1 MTKRTDDTVV
11 NELAAL
17 TGLLDYA
24 FAMAR
29 DLEKPFL
36 AHLIRM
42 AADESRRAR
51 DGQDGQVVTAEASRG
66 LKATA

>member
-1 MTKRTDDTVV
+1 MTKRTDDTPAS
-11 NELAAL
+11 EIAAL

-29 DLEKPFL
+29 DLDQPFL

-51 DGQDGQVVTAEASRG
+51 DGGGGATVSIAGNHEAG
-66 LKATA
+66 ATA

>member
-1 MTKRTDDTVV
+1 MTKRTDDPLT

-29 DLEKPFL
+29 DLDEPFL

-51 DGQDGQVVTAEASRG
+51 DGGDVAASAAGNSDAEAR
-66 LKATA
+66 A

>member
-1 MTKRTDDTVV
+1 VTKRIEDTQT

-29 DLEKPFL
+29 DLDKPFL

-51 DGQDGQVVTAEASRG
+51 DGQDGVAAPLRSDGSMKAS
-66 LKATA
+66 A